1 MTITYDQLEALQR
14 EHFQIFLRR
23 AFAELHP
30 GQEFIP
36 NWHIDAIC
44 EALQGVYEGRIT
56 RLLITMPP
64 RSLKSVCASIAFP
77 AWVLCRDPTMKIMTA
92 SYGDRLARDHME
104 QFRALMASGWYLDL
118 SSCTRISSLTNRA
131 GEIRTTRGGG
141 RWAISRGGAGTGFG
155 ADIII
160 VDDLMKADD
169 ARSETERANTIEF
182 FENTLLSRL
191 NDQSTG
197 RIIVLQQRLHEAD
210 LPGHLIATGQ
220 YHHLNL
226 PAIARTTETH
236 DIGFGRT
243 HTRRIGEA
251 LFPAREP
258 LEVLERMRAEMG
270 SHVFEAQY
278 QQNPVP
284 PGGAIVHAD
293 WFSNR
298 YDACPERR
306 AFSRVVQSWDLGTSD
321 QPNSDFTVG
330 LTLGYHDCH
339 WYLLDVFRRRMEL
352 PDVRANIIRLQQEWR
367 ADKVILEYVGS
378 SIGVLQDLRR
388 LEGGRGTYLGH
399 TPGASKEERLLGQTP
414 KLADG
419 LIRLPADAPWVSD
432 FINELVG
439 FPYARHDDQVDAL
452 SQFLENI
459 SERSSKLHPS
469 EGRRRRRR

>member
-1 MTITYDQLEALQR
+1 MNITPAHLEALQR
-14 EHFQIFLRR
+14 QRFQVFLRR

-30 GQEFIP
+30 GQEFVP
-36 NWHIDAIC
+36 NWHIDAMC
-44 EALQGVYEGRIT
+44 ETLQAVYEGRIT
-56 RLLITMPP
+56 RLVITIPP

-77 AWVLCRDPTMKIMTA
+77 AWALCRDPAMKIMTV
-92 SYGDRLARDHME
+92 SYGERLARDQME
-104 QFRALMASGWYLDL
+104 LFRMLMASGWYQHL
-118 SSCTRISSLTNRA
+118 SPCTQISSLTNRA
-131 GEIRTTRGGG
+131 SEIRTTAGGG
-141 RWAISRGGAGTGFG
+141 RWAISRGGAATGFG
-155 ADIII
+155 ADIIV
-160 VDDLMKADD
+160 VDDPMKADE
-169 ARSETERANTIEF
+169 AYSETERANTIGF

-191 NDQSTG
+191 NDQRTG

-210 LPGHLIATGQ
+210 LVGHLLATGR

-226 PAIARTTETH
+226 PAIAETTEIH

-251 LFPAREP
+251 LFPERVPVET
-258 LEVLERMRAEMG
+258 LERMRTEMG
-270 SHVFEAQY
+270 NHVFEAQY
-278 QQNPVP
+278 QQNPIP

-330 LTLGYHDCH
+330 LTFGYLDRH
-339 WYLLDVFRRRMEL
+339 WFLLDVFRRRMEL
-352 PDVRANIIRLQQEWR
+352 PDVRTNIIRLQKEWQ
-367 ADKVILEYVGS
+367 ADKVIIEDVGS

-388 LEGGRGTYLGH
+388 PKGGRAIYIGH
-399 TPGASKEERLLGQTP
+399 TPKASKEERLRGQTP